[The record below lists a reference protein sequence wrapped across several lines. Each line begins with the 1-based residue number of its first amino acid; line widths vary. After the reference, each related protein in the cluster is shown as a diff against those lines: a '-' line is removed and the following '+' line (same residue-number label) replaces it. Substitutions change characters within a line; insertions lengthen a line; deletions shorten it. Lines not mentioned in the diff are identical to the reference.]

1 MEQQNRRGRKCKQGV
16 VVSNKMEK
24 TVVVR
29 VSRRFR
35 HPKYDKVLERAK
47 KYYAHNEEKN
57 VNIGDVV
64 EIYET
69 RPLSKLKRWRVER
82 VLEKAKSPVSIV
94 EIG

>member
-1 MEQQNRRGRKCKQGV
+1 MEQQNRHGRKCKQGV
-16 VVSNKMEK
+16 VVSNKMDK
-24 TVVVR
+24 TVTVR

-47 KYYAHNEEKN
+47 KYYAHNEVKG
-57 VNIGDVV
+57 VDIGDVV

-69 RPLSKLKRWRVER
+69 KPLSKLKRWRVER
-82 VLEKAKSPVSIV
+82 VVEKAAAPVSIA